1 MNRFTDVDLE
11 NKNLPAVT
19 GYWTMPL
26 VSLEEALKLIEP
38 SIGELARSIKAAKK
52 YCHFPSE
59 HGLTHDESAALYL
72 YSMEAGENSFY
83 LVLNTALRSE
93 NRPALRPWFSFLKLF
108 DKALSKLP
116 IVKDNMWRCISG
128 NVKGKFKKDQ
138 AFTWW
143 SVSSCSTSLNVVQNF
158 LGSTN
163 NSTLF
168 MIEAVKGRDITGY
181 TAFPNEHEVLLGIGT
196 ELRVKDD
203 GLQHKGGLSVVHL
216 VEISEDS
223 VESLSKPLAETTIQP
238 AEAST
243 SSKYEIHFAIN
254 QSF

>member
-11 NKNLPAVT
+11 NKNLPAAT
-19 GYWTMPL
+19 GYWAMKL
-26 VSLEEALKLIEP
+26 VSLEEALKPIEP
-38 SIGELARSIKAAKK
+38 SIEELARSIKAAKK

-83 LVLNTALRSE
+83 LVLNEALRSE

-116 IVKDNMWRCISG
+116 IVKGNVWRGISG
-128 NVKGKFKKDQ
+128 NVKGKIKENQ

-143 SVSSCSTSLNVVQNF
+143 SISSCSTSLKVVQNF
-158 LGSTN
+158 LGSTS

-168 MIEAVKGRDITGY
+168 MIEAVQGRDITGY
-181 TAFPNEHEVLLGIGT
+181 TSFPDEHEVLLGIGT

-203 GLQHKGGLSVVHL
+203 GLQHAGGLRVVHL
-216 VEISEDS
+216 VEIIEDS
-223 VESLSKPLAETTIQP
+223 VESLSNPLAN
-238 AEAST
+238 ASI
-243 SSKYEIHFAIN
+243 SSKYEMHFVIN